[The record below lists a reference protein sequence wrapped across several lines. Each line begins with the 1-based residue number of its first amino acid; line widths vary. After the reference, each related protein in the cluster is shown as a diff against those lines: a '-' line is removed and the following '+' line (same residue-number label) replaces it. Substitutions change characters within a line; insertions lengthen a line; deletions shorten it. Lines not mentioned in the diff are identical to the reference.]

1 MRGGVW
7 WLVVG
12 VVGFVGWLGAGLPA
26 LAQNPSG
33 SPAEQ
38 RMLDAIR
45 RDTERLNRE
54 ADEANRR
61 AAEAQRRGEEA
72 RRQADREDAIL
83 ACRARVTAREA
94 EFSSRAD
101 FLRARI
107 ACADD
112 PQRFR

>member
-26 LAQNPSG
+26 VAQNAPPPTSG
-33 SPAEQ
+33 Q
-38 RMLDAIR
+38 AIIDGFR
-45 RDTERLNRE
+45 QD

-61 AAEAQRRGEEA
+61 AAEARRRGEEA

>member
-1 MRGGVW
+1 MRGGVG
-7 WLVVG
+7 WLVCG
-12 VVGFVGWLGAGLPA
+12 VVGFAGWLGVGLPA
-26 LAQNPSG
+26 VAQNAAAPSQG
-33 SPAEQ
+33 Q
-38 RMLDAIR
+38 AIFDGLA
-45 RDTERLNRE
+45 RD
-54 ADEANRR
+54 
-61 AAEAQRRGEEA
+61 AAEARRREEEA